1 MSMVTFS
8 LQKIV
13 QKLGKHKKI
22 FKHDIQDNKNTLT
35 ILCLLSL
42 SLALFSLSRLLYAS
56 CDKKSTLILDTLLAY
71 NVHKVLHVHET
82 NKLKSSFG

>member
-1 MSMVTFS
+1 MSIVTFS
-8 LQKIV
+8 SQKIV
-13 QKLGKHKKI
+13 QKLGKHRKI
-22 FKHDIQDNKNTLT
+22 FKHDIQDKYTLT

>member
-13 QKLGKHKKI
+13 QKLGKHRKI
-22 FKHDIQDNKNTLT
+22 FKHDIQDNKYTLT

-56 CDKKSTLILDTLLAY
+56 CDTKSTLILDTLLAH
-71 NVHKVLHVHET
+71 NVHKVLQVHET
-82 NKLKSSFG
+82 SKL